1 MEMAGSILTHFIC
14 LVFDVFLKNLGM
26 LMVRYMWVLGDCQSR
41 ATTFSAFG
49 LRLDRTDCDACHCQ
63 PLSLSVA
70 YKKRRFIRHQPTA
83 SPFLVLRRCR
93 CLCSLCPTQLRMASF
108 APSGPSTS
116 GRRVREADTGDERAP
131 SRRRSGGSDITQ
143 VEDRMGMIHSS
154 AALQGRCF
162 TGIPTTCG
170 DVDNMHASTSES
182 YCTDMEARESARSP
196 SLELWL
202 RDSTGVSSSTTIT
215 GTGSSSSTG
224 TCTKLPIPCDFHAKG
239 WCIRGES
246 CRFLHSDQRLAASS
260 NSELS
265 LFRSNIRID
274 PESFS
279 FPQENLDKSFPD
291 HGLSARSGSQSHR
304 LDLKVDDSGG
314 KDGTGADAAGI
325 KAPKDFENALI
336 VHVKELLEPSW
347 ANGYLRKDDF
357 KAIVKKSVDKVLR
370 SFQPL
375 NAPMPSTSEEIKAF
389 ISSSEAKL
397 TS

>member
-246 CRFLHSDQRLAASS
+246 CRFLHSDQRLASS

-279 FPQENLDKSFPD
+279 FPQ
-291 HGLSARSGSQSHR
+291 R